1 MKKYYKA
8 FNKNIYI
15 IVNSIIPFGE
25 YDVINIFGILFTKIK
40 KGILTNKV
48 VNHEL
53 IHTKQMIELGFIG
66 FYLWYVIEYLII
78 RLFHKKQ
85 GDAYYD
91 VSFEEEAYANEKDL
105 TYINNRKPYAWV
117 KYLKI
122 KSNG

>member
-8 FNKNIYI
+8 LNKNIH
-15 IVNSIIPFGE
+15 IVVNNIIPFGE

-48 VNHEL
+48 VNHES

-105 TYINNRKPYAWV
+105 TYLNNRKPYAWV